1 MTILLA
7 KKRKHEL
14 KDIALSL
21 GLSDDGV
28 REDLVARIKNYVA
41 KHGTSD
47 VSLRELLHEDASH
60 STESSRLASLS
71 SAAEDDISDSAAQA
85 RGTRSSPRKKKTVP
99 SARTASDSE
108 STEDP
113 LSEHQVQNF
122 IEHVHEDLEGAKD
135 IAHSLERTLQ
145 RKYRSGKETL
155 RRASK
160 ELTSSVAEVI
170 DGAVGHRHDRG
181 HRRHH
186 EESSWGGTIL
196 SELKHRLGCNSG
208 ASHCGFSACWTD
220 AWNKIHDLGST
231 SSGFVWVTF
240 ILELSVFLLS
250 AFSQYSHEG
259 HESWFSC
266 LRLFSDWKAFLT
278 PFFAFYGALFLV
290 PTLLSQLFNVD
301 KSYRH
306 HDRHEGPG
314 SSLTG
319 LLSRRTTSGL
329 SYFVF
334 KFALTYLLNQ
344 AASHPNRGGLAGLA
358 KEAAEAV
365 VGHHGHNHLW
375 KGCEH
380 LTEVFRYVPASL
392 SAATS
397 GVGTLLALAESVVSR
412 R

>member
-1 MTILLA
+1 MTLVCDLHISQLHQFGHIES
-7 KKRKHEL
+7 R
-14 KDIALSL
+14 DIALSL

-41 KHGTSD
+41 KHGTPD
-47 VSLRELLHEDASH
+47 FSLRELLHEDGPH

-71 SAAEDDISDSAAQA
+71 SAAEDDLSDSAAQV
-85 RGTRSSPRKKKTVP
+85 RGTRK
-99 SARTASDSE
+99 SA
-108 STEDP
+108 EDP

-160 ELTSSVAEVI
+160 DITSSVAVAI
-170 DGAVGHRHDRG
+170 DGVVGHRHDRG
-181 HRRHH
+181 HHRHH

-208 ASHCGFSACWTD
+208 AGQCGFSACWTD

-240 ILELSVFLLS
+240 LLELAVFLLS

-259 HESWFSC
+259 HEGWLSS
-266 LRLFSDWKAFLT
+266 LRLFSDCKAFLT

-301 KSYRH
+301 KSHNH

-319 LLSRRTTSGL
+319 LLSRKTSSGL

-365 VGHHGHNHLW
+365 VGHYGHNHLW

-380 LTEVFRYVPASL
+380 LTEIFRYVPASL